1 LNERLKMATL
11 AFVVFVLFVGLVCAV
26 YNYTLT
32 IPTSGKIVTSPGLEA
47 NPSTIDWGNVTV
59 GTKVSKSVTLTNTG
73 NVQLSR
79 LNMTISNVVGL
90 TNYTVTWNLEGQS
103 INPAQSLN
111 ATFTLKVFEYNAT
124 NFSFNIIITA
134 SYP

>member
-32 IPTSGKIVTSPGLEA
+32 IPTSGIVTSSGLEA

-59 GTKVSKSVTLTNTG
+59 GTEVSKSVTLTNTG
-73 NVQLSR
+73 NVQLSG

-90 TNYTVTWNLEGQS
+90 ISYTLTWDTEGKS
-103 INPAQSLN
+103 IAPAQSLN
-111 ATFTLKVFEYNAT
+111 ATFTLTVFEYNAT
-124 NFSFNIIITA
+124 NFSFDIIITA